1 MISLKLLVA
10 LVIGGIFV
18 YIKNKK
24 TKKRLQNHF
33 KEKLEKEK
41 DESIH

>member
-10 LVIGGIFV
+10 LIIGGIFV
-18 YIKNKK
+18 YITNKK

-33 KEKLEKEK
+33 EEKLEK